1 MRLGGL
7 GDDRPPRIDDL
18 DPAWK
23 AQGGGLLPALS
34 RAALHHSGY
43 NYGYSFQTIELRDS
57 GAARCIVSVASTN
70 QPRPSRSRERESRR
84 SPTSRSARQFAGKIE
99 RSLSRSSLRPNCSNQ
114 DDQHDDHIFNYHNR
128 GGTERRN

>member
-7 GDDRPPRIDDL
+7 GENSPPRIDDFRPGL
-18 DPAWK
+18 ESP
-23 AQGGGLLPALS
+23 GGVVCFLLYAE
-34 RAALHHSGY
+34 AALHHSGN

-70 QPRPSRSRERESRR
+70 QPCPSRERESRR

-114 DDQHDDHIFNYHNR
+114 DDQHDDHIFNHHNW